1 MRTAGRQQAG
11 SSVLAGRLAIE
22 GGHHPAT
29 LAQHTG
35 LPLAPYICVFTLG
48 IKLHVIR
55 AVASESGTC
64 LAAGFAAL
72 GQKRWHEQETA
83 C

>member
-11 SSVLAGRLAIE
+11 SLVSAGRLPIQ
-22 GGHHPAT
+22 GGHRPAL

-35 LPLAPYICVFTLG
+35 LPAPEICVFTLG

-55 AVASESGTC
+55 AVASEFGPC

-72 GQKRWHEQETA
+72 GQRMWHEQETA